1 MVKVNKYFIP
11 LKANL
16 TEELE
21 ESKDALKKL
30 NSKIIKIEHFLLP
43 VEESN
48 RTILKIQKLSP
59 TPKLFPRK
67 YSVIKKN
74 PL

>member
-1 MVKVNKYFIP
+1 MIKLVKVNKYFIP

-21 ESKDALKKL
+21 ES
-30 NSKIIKIEHFLLP
+30 
-43 VEESN
+43 N
-48 RTILKIQKLSP
+48 RTILKIQKLSS
-59 TPKLFPRK
+59 TQKLFPRK